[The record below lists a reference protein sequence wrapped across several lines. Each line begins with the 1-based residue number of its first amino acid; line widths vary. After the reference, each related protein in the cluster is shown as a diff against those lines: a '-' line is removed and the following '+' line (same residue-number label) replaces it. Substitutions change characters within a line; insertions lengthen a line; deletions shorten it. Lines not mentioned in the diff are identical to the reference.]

1 MGEIGKMGNLRKSKK
16 GIFFT
21 IIAVMLVA
29 ILAIAFA
36 PEEYTTFK
44 DRLPAVKTRVDVAN
58 EYVKILR
65 NSYIE
70 ASAQTSG
77 MDAMKALVLYV
88 NKTGYLPD
96 EKAVS
101 STFKE
106 IMLNGSINGRL
117 VETYLDSSSAYSV
130 MHGRTFFHKIGAV
143 ENASRETLLIETS
156 FRKNLSDYDIVL
168 YQSNETG
175 PWRIGVNITL
185 SYYVNASLASW
196 DITQTEITTFPAE
209 GILDPLQLVSGANN
223 ISRVER
229 TNSTVWNI
237 ANVSKLIEDQKYKQ
251 DSSAPSF
258 LMRLYGNLSIGS
270 GSVCCG
276 IESPINPNKIGVD
289 INKCTRKSYIDW
301 CFYSANCAPDA
312 AGKIWNITGIT
323 TYTAGQKFYGFK
335 LDTSHAAAY
344 NITGSITGEMGSV
357 AC

>member
-1 MGEIGKMGNLRKSKK
+1 MGKTGRLSKSKK

-21 IIAVMLVA
+21 IIAIMLVA

-36 PEEYTTFK
+36 PEEYVTFK
-44 DRLPAVKTRVDVAN
+44 DRMPAVKTRVDVAN

-77 MDAMKALVLYV
+77 RDAMAALVLYI
-88 NKTGYLPD
+88 NKTGYLPN
-96 EKAVS
+96 ETAVS

-106 IMLNGSINGRL
+106 IMLNGTINGKP
-117 VETYLDSSSAYSV
+117 VETYLDSSSSYSI
-130 MHGRTFFHKIGAV
+130 MHSRTFFHKIGAI

-156 FRKNLSDYDIVL
+156 FRKNLSDYELTL

-175 PWRIGVNITL
+175 PWRIGVNITI
-185 SYYVNASLASW
+185 SYYVNASLSSW
-196 DITQTEITTFPAE
+196 SITQTASTTFPAE

-223 ISRVER
+223 ISPVIR
-229 TNSTVWNI
+229 TNSTVWDISNF
-237 ANVSKLIEDQKYKQ
+237 SKLIEDQKYKQ

-258 LMRLYGNLSIGS
+258 LMRLYGNLSTGS

-276 IESPINPNKIGVD
+276 IESPINPNKIGID

-323 TYTAGQKFYGFK
+323 TYTLEPKKFNGFK

-344 NITGSITGEMGSV
+344 NITGSIIGEMGPMT
-357 AC
+357 C

>member
-1 MGEIGKMGNLRKSKK
+1 MAIMPRLLKGKK

-36 PEEYTTFK
+36 PEEYATFK
-44 DRLPAVKTRVDVAN
+44 DRLPAVKTRVDTAN
-58 EYVKILR
+58 EYVKILK

-77 MDAMKALVLYV
+77 RDAMAALVLYV

-96 EKAVS
+96 ENAVS
-101 STFKE
+101 ITFKE
-106 IMLNGSINGRL
+106 IMLNGTINGKP
-117 VETYLDSSSAYSV
+117 VEERIDPNYPDYLL
-130 MHGRTFFHKIGAV
+130 MHSRTFFHKISAI
-143 ENASRETLLIETS
+143 ENASRETLFISTD
-156 FRKNLSDYDIVL
+156 FKKNLTDYELVL

-185 SYYVNASLASW
+185 SYYVNASLSAW
-196 DITQTEITTFPAE
+196 DITQTVSTTFPAE
-209 GILDPLQLVSGANN
+209 GILDPVQLVSGANN
-223 ISRVER
+223 ISLVVR
-229 TNSTVWNI
+229 TNSTVWDISNF
-237 ANVSKLIEDQKYKQ
+237 SKLIEDQKYKY
-251 DSSAPSF
+251 DASAPSF
-258 LMRLYGNLSIGS
+258 LMRLYGNLSTGS

-276 IESPINPNKIGVD
+276 IESPINPNKIGID

-301 CFYSANCAPDA
+301 CFYSANCAPEA

-344 NITGSITGEMGSV
+344 NITSSTTGEMGIV
-357 AC
+357 TC